1 MSKRGGKMKVAE
13 LFDLTG
19 KVAIVTGGS
28 IGLGR
33 QMAEALAEQGAN
45 VVIAARKVERC
56 QEVADELAKEFG
68 VKTLAVRCDVG
79 VTEDCENLIAA
90 TVKEFGTVD
99 IMVNNAGLSWG
110 YPTLDYPVDKLEYMY
125 KVNSVSTYI
134 CAKEAAKVMIEQ
146 KKPGKIIN
154 VASIGAIQGSPTLE
168 AIGYGASKAAV
179 VSMTKELGVK
189 LAKYNINVN
198 AILPGWFVTHMTD
211 RYLNMSDRNAAIP
224 LLRYGGE
231 DDLKGVA
238 VLLASKASDY
248 MTGQLIIVD
257 GGVTAW

>member
-1 MSKRGGKMKVAE
+1 MRSIQE
-13 LFDLTG
+13 LMNLEG
-19 KVAIVTGGS
+19 KVAVVTGGS
-28 IGLGR
+28 IGLGY
-33 QMAEALAEQGAN
+33 QMAVCLAELGAN
-45 VVIAARKVERC
+45 IVIAARKVDRC
-56 QEVADELAKEFG
+56 QEVADELAREYG
-68 VKTLAVRCDVG
+68 VKTLAVKCDVASN
-79 VTEDCENLIAA
+79 EDCVNLIAA

-110 YPTLDYPVDKLEYMY
+110 YPTLDYPVDKMEYMF
-125 KVNSVSTYI
+125 KINAIGTYV
-134 CAKEAAKVMIEQ
+134 CAKEAAKVMVEQ

-189 LAKYNINVN
+189 LAKYEINVN

-211 RYLNMSDRNAAIP
+211 RYLKMGDRNAAIP
-224 LLRYGGE
+224 LQRYGGDE
-231 DDLKGVA
+231 DLKGA
-238 VLLASKASDY
+238 IALLASKASDY

-257 GGVTAW
+257 GGVSAW

>member
-1 MSKRGGKMKVAE
+1 MKVAE
-13 LFDLTG
+13 LFSLKG

-28 IGLGR
+28 IGLGH

-45 VVIAARKVERC
+45 IVIAARKVDRC
-56 QEVADELAKEFG
+56 QEVANEIAKEFG
-68 VKTLAVRCDVG
+68 VKTLAVKCDVA
-79 VTEDCENLIAA
+79 VTEDCRNLIAA
-90 TVKEFGTVD
+90 TVNEFGTVD

-110 YPTLDYPVDKLEYMY
+110 YPTLDYPIDKMEYMF
-125 KVNSVSTYI
+125 KINAIGTYT
-134 CAKEAAKVMIEQ
+134 CAAEAAKVMVEQ

-154 VASIGAIQGSPTLE
+154 VASIGAIQGSPSLE

-198 AILPGWFVTHMTD
+198 AVLPGWFVTHMTD
-211 RYLNMSDRNAAIP
+211 RFLKIGGRNSAIP
-224 LLRYGGE
+224 LERYGGE
-231 DDLKGVA
+231 DDLKGVT

-248 MTGQLIIVD
+248 MTGQLLIVD

>member
-99 IMVNNAGLSWG
+99 IMVNNASLALAFLRDSAASFGVL
-110 YPTLDYPVDKLEYMY
+110 K
-125 KVNSVSTYI
+125 
-134 CAKEAAKVMIEQ
+134 KEQ
-146 KKPGKIIN
+146 SDPGH
-154 VASIGAIQGSPTLE
+154 S
-168 AIGYGASKAAV
+168 
-179 VSMTKELGVK
+179 
-189 LAKYNINVN
+189 
-198 AILPGWFVTHMTD
+198 
-211 RYLNMSDRNAAIP
+211 
-224 LLRYGGE
+224 
-231 DDLKGVA
+231 
-238 VLLASKASDY
+238 
-248 MTGQLIIVD
+248 
-257 GGVTAW
+257 